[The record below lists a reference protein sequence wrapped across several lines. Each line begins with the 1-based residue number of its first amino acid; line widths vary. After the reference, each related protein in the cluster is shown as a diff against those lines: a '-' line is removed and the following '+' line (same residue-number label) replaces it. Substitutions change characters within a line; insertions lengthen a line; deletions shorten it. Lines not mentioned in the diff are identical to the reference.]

1 MVDLALAQGV
11 FRVYLGWCYFG
22 VLQRDSK
29 VLRFV
34 AVLVNSSSN
43 TANYGEYVQD
53 MVRRVIV
60 LLDTFGSFG
69 AVLSKCKNAMRHRYI
84 VCLQFA
90 KKRAPKQQS
99 RLLFRVEFR
108 GFLANVSPPAIHM
121 HYMYIYIYNHRRK
134 FRNQTSEN
142 MDTWKAEMGRVRE
155 ENKKEKVSEERRS
168 RSANR

>member
-11 FRVYLGWCYFG
+11 FRVYLGWGYFG

-29 VLRFV
+29 VFRFV
-34 AVLVNSSSN
+34 AVLINSSSN
-43 TANYGEYVQD
+43 TANHGEYVQD

-90 KKRAPKQQS
+90 KNTRRSNRADCCS
-99 RLLFRVEFR
+99 AWSSVDFW
-108 GFLANVSPPAIHM
+108 
-121 HYMYIYIYNHRRK
+121 
-134 FRNQTSEN
+134 QTS
-142 MDTWKAEMGRVRE
+142 AP
-155 ENKKEKVSEERRS
+155 
-168 RSANR
+168 